1 MISPAGVRYVWIS
14 HQLQTFP
21 LRLKA
26 LEKKMAEEG
35 LVLTERQ
42 LAALEKKKERDQ
54 LHGEI
59 ETAHPGYLGAQDTF
73 YVGTLK
79 GVDAS
84 ISKPSSTLMRKWLTR
99 SCIR

>member
-1 MISPAGVRYVWIS
+1 MISPAGVRCMWIS

-35 LVLTERQ
+35 LVLTESQ
-42 LAALEKKKERDQ
+42 LAVLEKKKERDQ

-59 ETAHPGYLGAQDTF
+59 ETAHLGYLGARDTF

-79 GVDAS
+79 GVGR
-84 ISKPSSTLMRKWLTR
+84 IYQ
-99 SCIR
+99 

>member
-1 MISPAGVRYVWIS
+1 MISLAGVRCVWIK
-14 HQLQTFP
+14 HLWQTFP

-26 LEKKMAEEG
+26 LEKKVAEEG

-42 LAALEKKKERDQ
+42 LAALEKEKERDQ

-59 ETAHPGYLGAQDTF
+59 ETAHHGYLGAEDTF

-79 GVDAS
+79 EVGR
-84 ISKPSSTLMRKWLTR
+84 I
-99 SCIR
+99 